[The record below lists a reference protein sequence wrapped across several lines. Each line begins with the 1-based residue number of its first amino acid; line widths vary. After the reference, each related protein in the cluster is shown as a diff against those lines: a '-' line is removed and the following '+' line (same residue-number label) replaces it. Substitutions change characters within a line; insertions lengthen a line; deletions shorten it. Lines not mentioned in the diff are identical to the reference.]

1 MVIVMANINTLSVP
15 GIEFCLTYYTDV
27 VAQSDLFSSL
37 LVTTGWIPLGIFGAH
52 LLRRLSQG

>member
-1 MVIVMANINTLSVP
+1 MANINTLSLP

-37 LVTTGWIPLGIFGAH
+37 LVTTGWIPLAIFGAR